1 MRKKLDE
8 FAYLA
13 SHDLLEPL
21 RKISTLSE
29 FLKIRYKDAL
39 GKDGGQY
46 LDMIVTSVENMRGII
61 DSLLEFTN
69 INVSEP
75 KFENINLG
83 QLLENVRID
92 QELKI
97 QETGATINISSLPTV
112 EGVPSELRIL
122 YNNLLSN
129 ALKFIGNRKPLIVV
143 ESRELTQQEKKEFN
157 LPFTTKYFQIS
168 MTDNGIGFEQEYAEL
183 IFGVFQRLNGKSDYQ
198 GFGIGL
204 AVCKKIAERH
214 NSLILARSELG
225 KGSTFSLVI
234 PERQSE

>member
-1 MRKKLDE
+1 MRKKLDD

-46 LDMIVTSVENMRGII
+46 LDMIATSVENMRGII
-61 DSLLEFTN
+61 NSLLEFTN
-69 INVSEP
+69 INTKTP
-75 KFENINLG
+75 HFENTDLN
-83 QLLENVRID
+83 QVLENVKMD
-92 QELKI
+92 QELRI
-97 QETGATINISSLPTV
+97 IETNATITFNSLPIV
-112 EGVPSELRIL
+112 EAVPAELRIM
-122 YNNLLSN
+122 YNNLIGN
-129 ALKFIGNRKPLIVV
+129 ALKFTRDKRPVITIESAELTSDEKKKYNLLNNRKYY
-143 ESRELTQQEKKEFN
+143 K
-157 LPFTTKYFQIS
+157 IS
-168 MTDNGIGFEQEYAEL
+168 TTDNGIGFEQEYAEL

-214 NSLILARSELG
+214 SSLIFAHSELG

-234 PERQSE
+234 PEKQSD

>member
-29 FLKIRYKDAL
+29 FLKIRYKEAL
-39 GKDGGQY
+39 GKEGGQY
-46 LDMIVTSVENMRGII
+46 LDMIGTSVNNMRGII

-69 INVSEP
+69 INVAHP
-75 KFENINLG
+75 KFELLNLS
-83 QLLENVRID
+83 QILENVKID
-92 QELKI
+92 QDLRI
-97 QETGATINISSLPTV
+97 SETGANVKILPLPEI
-112 EGVPSELRIL
+112 EGVPSEIRIL

-129 ALKFIGNRKPLIVV
+129 ALKFVGKEKPLIVI
-143 ESRELTQQEKKEFN
+143 EGHELNAQEKTKFN
-157 LPFTTKYFQIS
+157 LPVTKKYFQIS

-183 IFGVFQRLNGKSDYQ
+183 IFGVFHRLNGKSDYH

-214 NSLILARSELG
+214 NGLIFATSELG
-225 KGSTFSLVI
+225 KGSTFSLII